1 MKIKN
6 RRIRAKKVRQRK
18 VATLAAYSRQ
28 FTVNNITIP
37 RVDPSNLVEIEMPWG
52 KVLAEKG
59 VVDYKVEYHKQ
70 PKRLRKKY
78 KKKYYFKGTHT
89 IRKIVMHPSDYT
101 TFKNFPYTLPKMN
114 NVQYMEKLVEHKL
127 SKWERKN
134 VCPEAVFT
142 EDVERWKQEREAMK
156 ERFRDFVV
164 SIYDKLL
171 VMGNRVTAK
180 ECRIEASK
188 IAEVK
193 DIDGKGHDVTYP
205 NLSSEDKLYKNA
217 EAAAKKAMKKDA
229 SIIDADLMN
238 HKRSQKRP
246 LIGATWSKVHKHVTL
261 ADKKLKKAA

>member
-59 VVDYKVEYHKQ
+59 VVDYKVKYHKQ
-70 PKRLRKKY
+70 PKQLRKKY

-101 TFKNFPYTLPKMN
+101 EFKNFPYTLPKMN
-114 NVQYMEKLVEHKL
+114 KVQYMEKLVEHKL

-164 SIYDKLL
+164 SIYDKLE
-171 VMGNRVTAK
+171 VTATIIK
-180 ECRIEASK
+180 PGGPPYKDIV
-188 IAEVK
+188 IGTVK
-193 DIDGKGHDVTYP
+193 DTGNTAKTVEMAKDIVKRAKVTH
-205 NLSSEDKLYKNA
+205 KNILHA
-217 EAAAKKAMKKDA
+217 Q
-229 SIIDADLMN
+229 LLN
-238 HKRSQKRP
+238 HKKNNY
-246 LIGATWSKVHKHVTL
+246 TL
-261 ADKKLKKAA
+261 LAA